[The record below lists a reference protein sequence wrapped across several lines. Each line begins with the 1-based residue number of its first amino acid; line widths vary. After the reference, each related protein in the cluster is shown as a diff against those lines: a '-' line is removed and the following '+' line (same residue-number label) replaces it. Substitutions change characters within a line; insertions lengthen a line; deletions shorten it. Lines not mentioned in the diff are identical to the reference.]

1 MMGDCQQIIKGAH
14 GGYYFGNMQ
23 IYEVFPGIG
32 FRLDQ
37 LICLFKS
44 PAQRL
49 VFVILRFIAFD
60 PATQQR
66 CVIYQAAETD

>member
-1 MMGDCQQIIKGAH
+1 MMGDCQQIIKGVH

-49 VFVILRFIAFD
+49 VFVCGAFVGINT
-60 PATQQR
+60 PFQVR
-66 CVIYQAAETD
+66 CIIQ

>member
-1 MMGDCQQIIKGAH
+1 MMGDCQLIIKGAN
-14 GGYYFGNMQ
+14 GGDYFGDMQ

-32 FRLDQ
+32 FRFDQ

-49 VFVILRFIAFD
+49 
-60 PATQQR
+60 
-66 CVIYQAAETD
+66 